1 MQTIFKPNNKSA
13 LTFVFICWSIA
24 SQGETIRKSLLCFG
38 LDINSKPTRICA
50 WRGSGLCLV
59 NCLSPSDRIVPGT

>member
-1 MQTIFKPNNKSA
+1 MQTIFKSNKKSA

-38 LDINSKPTRICA
+38 LLTSIA
-50 WRGSGLCLV
+50 GQLGYMRGDGV
-59 NCLSPSDRIVPGT
+59 DFV